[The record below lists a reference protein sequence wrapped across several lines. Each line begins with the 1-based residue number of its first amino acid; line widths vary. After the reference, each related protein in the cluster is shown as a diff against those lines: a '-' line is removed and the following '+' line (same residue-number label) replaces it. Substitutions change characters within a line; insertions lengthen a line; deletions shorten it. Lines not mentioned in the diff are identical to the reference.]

1 MSKRALGKGIDSLF
15 QVTSGVDGSAPADG
29 LKLVEISRIFPN
41 PGQPRKEFSE
51 ETLKELA
58 DSIREKGV
66 LQPILVEGRDNGS
79 YVIIAGERRWRAAGI
94 AGLAKVPVIVRK
106 FSEQEMLEI
115 ALIENIQREDLTPI
129 EEAKAFKNIMETAVL
144 GQEELAVRLGIN
156 RSTLANS
163 LRLLKL
169 PEDMQEGI
177 NRKDISA
184 GHARA
189 ILSVIN
195 PADQRIL
202 YNRIVSGGLSVREAE
217 AMAADLNKGV
227 RSLGATTPEK
237 TPKQK
242 TPEIKDME
250 QRLLDIL
257 GTKVKIKGTGKKG
270 SIEIAYFSMDDLDRL
285 FDILSGGTNR
295 Q

>member
-1 MSKRALGKGIDSLF
+1 VTPAEDGQSL
-15 QVTSGVDGSAPADG
+15 SDG
-29 LKLVEISRIFPN
+29 LRQVEISRIVPN

-51 ETLKELA
+51 EALKELA

-66 LQPILVEGRDNGS
+66 LQPILVEGRDDGS
-79 YVIIAGERRWRAAGI
+79 YVIIAGERRWRAAKT
-94 AGLAKVPVIVRK
+94 AGLSKVPVIVRK
-106 FSEQEMLEI
+106 FSEQEKLEI

-144 GQEELAVRLGIN
+144 GQEELAARLGIN

-177 NRKDISA
+177 NKKDISP

-202 YNRIVSGGLSVREAE
+202 YNRTVAGGLSVRETE

-227 RSLGATTPEK
+227 RSAGCTPDR

-242 TPEIKDME
+242 TPEIKEME

-257 GTKVKIKGTGKKG
+257 GTKVRIKGSGKKG
-270 SIEIAYFSMDDLDRL
+270 SIEIAYFSLDDLERL
-285 FDILSGGTNR
+285 YEILSAGTKR
-295 Q
+295 SGF

>member
-1 MSKRALGKGIDSLF
+1 VSKRALGKGIDSLF
-15 QVTSGVDGSAPADG
+15 HVTPGESDSPPTDG
-29 LKLVEISRIFPN
+29 LKLVEISRIRPN
-41 PGQPRKEFSE
+41 PGQPRKEFTE
-51 ETLKELA
+51 EALKELA

-66 LQPILVEGRDNGS
+66 LQPILVEGQNEGS

-106 FSEQEMLEI
+106 FSEQEKLEI

-156 RSTLANS
+156 RSTLANA

-169 PEDMQEGI
+169 PEDMQDGI
-177 NRKDISA
+177 NKRDISP

-202 YNRIVSGGLSVREAE
+202 YNRIVADGLSVRETE
-217 AMAADLNKGV
+217 AMAADLNRGV
-227 RSLGATTPEK
+227 RSLKAAGPEK
-237 TPKQK
+237 NPKQK

-270 SIEIAYFSMDDLDRL
+270 SIEIAYFSMDDLERL
-285 FDILSGGTNR
+285 YDILSAGTNR
-295 Q
+295 